1 MGAFGIIIQAILG
14 LLSFM
19 ALIVKR
25 CLEEP
30 KRPWIIWCLDTSKQ
44 AFSALLAHVMNMVL
58 AMLLADDVSEADG
71 CDWYFISLVVDVFIG
86 VTLCWLILK
95 AIETFAAYNGIEFLN
110 TGVYVH
116 EDYSSIDT
124 T

>member
-1 MGAFGIIIQAILG
+1 
-14 LLSFM
+14 M
-19 ALIVKR
+19 A
-25 CLEEP
+25 E
-30 KRPWIIWCLDTSKQ
+30 
-44 AFSALLAHVMNMVL
+44 
-58 AMLLADDVSEADG
+58 ADDVSEADG

>member
-1 MGAFGIIIQAILG
+1 
-14 LLSFM
+14 M

-58 AMLLADDVSEADG
+58 AMLLSDDVSEADG
-71 CDWYFISLVVDVFIG
+71 CDWYFISLFVDVFIG
-86 VTLCWLILK
+86 VAFCFIILK
-95 AIETFAAYNGIEFLN
+95 GIETFAAYNGIEFLN

-124 T
+124 A